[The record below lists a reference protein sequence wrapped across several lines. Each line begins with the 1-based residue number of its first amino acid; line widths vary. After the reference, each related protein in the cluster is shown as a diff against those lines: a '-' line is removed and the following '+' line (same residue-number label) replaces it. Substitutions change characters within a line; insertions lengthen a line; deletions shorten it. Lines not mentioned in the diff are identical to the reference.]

1 MSTFNTSSNNPYENE
16 ARRLF
21 GFAPGSSYQLGS
33 TRPDLLAFMQSLSAG
48 NRASNVGSTA
58 SSGTTPSYQPLVD
71 SKTPTPGTSGGTG
84 TPAKIRRVSPND
96 VNAANSMS
104 GLIALMGDADMMD
117 NGPYKRSIQ
126 SHIMDRMRLLRR
138 DESDARR
145 REDNQRRSQM
155 RMEAAKARE
164 HQQWI
169 RFMEELRP
177 GATSQSDLSMGAFEN
192 FMNSPDRHT
201 FQQWKASKD
210 IKASATPQPGTMDPL
225 ATAEAS
231 NRALASQDQPS
242 EFDLFEARRLGLP
255 EPVVETPIKTPGA
268 QAPQGRDLP
277 RTSTLRPGGL
287 TAEEV
292 ESVGGTYDKAR
303 LQNAY
308 RGAFNQSIEGQQFSE
323 SLDTLNR
330 LMDTTG
336 MRPESK
342 TYLMGEIRAGR
353 ISVAEAIRTLQS
365 QRPTSPEAVRS
376 AVNVGRQQ
384 QARTIATTRD
394 VSALDAYKDALL
406 RGDITPEEYRQLTAA
421 QGY

>member
-1 MSTFNTSSNNPYENE
+1 MSSFNTSSNNPYENQGL
-16 ARRLF
+16 RLF

-33 TRPDLLAFMQSLSAG
+33 TRPDLLAFTQWLSGG

-58 SSGTTPSYQPLVD
+58 SSRTSPSYQL
-71 SKTPTPGTSGGTG
+71 PTVPGTPPTVPPGGTG
-84 TPAKIRRVSPND
+84 TPPKIRRVSPND
-96 VNAANSMS
+96 VDAANSMS
-104 GLIALMGDADMMD
+104 GLIALMGDVDMMD

-138 DESDARR
+138 DESDTRR

-155 RMEAAKARE
+155 RMEAAKGRE

-177 GATSQSDLSMGAFEN
+177 GATSQSDLSMDAFED

-201 FQQWKASKD
+201 FQQWKASKA
-210 IKASATPQPGTMDPL
+210 IKATATPQPGTMDPL

-231 NRALASQDQPS
+231 NRVIASQTQPS
-242 EFDLFEARRLGLP
+242 EFDISEARRLGLP
-255 EPVVETPIKTPGA
+255 EPIAETPIKTPGA
-268 QAPQGRDLP
+268 QAPKGPDLP
-277 RTSTLRPGGL
+277 RTSRFRPGGL

-292 ESVGGTYDKAR
+292 ESVGGTYDKTR
-303 LQNAY
+303 LDNAY

-323 SLDTLNR
+323 SLDSLNR
-330 LMDTTG
+330 LMDNTG
-336 MRPESK
+336 MRPEAK
-342 TYLMGEIRAGR
+342 IYLMNEIRAGR
-353 ISVAEAIRTLQS
+353 ISVPEAIRTLQS
-365 QRPTSPEAVRS
+365 QRPLSPEAVRS
-376 AVNVGRQQ
+376 AVGVGRRER
-384 QARTIATTRD
+384 AETLATTRD